1 MKKSKEKTN
10 MFNLS
15 NQEKITIIFLLI
27 VIIIGIGIILYK
39 NFNNEDNLALNSPPN
54 FSENNIAE
62 KIEVPSVII
71 HISGAVK
78 NPGVYQLKSTDRVV
92 DAVKIAGGITERAN
106 PDAIN
111 LAALLKDGQKII
123 IPYKISNQVTVES
136 DKNISKNIEEVYS
149 SSSSPSDQININTA
163 DDHTLQSL
171 PGIGPVLSQKIIDYR
186 NQNGLFEVIDDI
198 KDVSGIGEK
207 KFEGIKDLIC
217 VQ

>member
-1 MKKSKEKTN
+1 

-39 NFNNEDNLALNSPPN
+39 NFNNEDNLAINSPSN

-78 NPGVYQLKSTDRVV
+78 NPGVYKLKSIDRVV

-136 DKNISKNIEEVYS
+136 DKNIEEVYS

-163 DDHTLQSL
+163 DDNTLQSL

>member
-1 MKKSKEKTN
+1 

-39 NFNNEDNLALNSPPN
+39 NFNNEDNLALNSPSN

-136 DKNISKNIEEVYS
+136 DKNIEEVYS

-163 DDHTLQSL
+163 DDNTLQSL
-171 PGIGPVLSQKIIDYR
+171 PGIGPVLSKKIIDYR

>member
-1 MKKSKEKTN
+1 

-39 NFNNEDNLALNSPPN
+39 NFNNEDNLALNSPSN

-78 NPGVYQLKSTDRVV
+78 NPGVYKLKSIDRVV

-136 DKNISKNIEEVYS
+136 DKNIEEVYS

-163 DDHTLQSL
+163 DDNTLQSL

>member
-1 MKKSKEKTN
+1 

-39 NFNNEDNLALNSPPN
+39 NFNNEDNLAINSPSN

-163 DDHTLQSL
+163 DDNTLQSL
-171 PGIGPVLSQKIIDYR
+171 PGIGPVLSKRIIDYR

>member
-1 MKKSKEKTN
+1 
-10 MFNLS
+10 
-15 NQEKITIIFLLI
+15 
-27 VIIIGIGIILYK
+27 VIIVGIGIILYK
-39 NFNNEDNLALNSPPN
+39 NFNNEDNLALNSPSN

-163 DDHTLQSL
+163 DDNTLQSL
-171 PGIGPVLSQKIIDYR
+171 PGIGPVLSKRIIDYR